1 MRPCFFSVSRRKL
14 LVAIFWFSAL
24 HVSKTLANKTFE
36 EDIFGTV
43 KILVHAGQ
51 NTQIVQNVLEY
62 YKGLGSWDISLDH
75 LSESDACKETKLANA
90 ISTALNTTLIV
101 LISDKMVKPCA
112 FDTARA
118 SVFQILNETTH
129 TYIHPLIMGSPSADM
144 VQSHSNGKDE
154 LLAGLDILTA
164 AMMYF
169 LRPLPDDTQQI
180 NEPPITK
187 MVKPCAF
194 DTARASV
201 FQILNETT
209 HTYIHPLIMGSPSA
223 DMVQSHSNGKDE
235 LLAGLDILTAAM
247 MYFLRPLPDD
257 TQQINEPPITRIIET
272 FKKSYRKK
280 QNGSEITIPIGWII
294 VVGCTGSVFIV
305 LIVGAIVGQQLS
317 QRRRLRKLKAR
328 CERSIRATSGSSAR
342 AAEVEPLIKQSEVK
356 SGQAGSNEAV
366 RNTQFTRYMNL
377 VALFILNESKQKRS
391 LEPGRTEEK
400 LFEKRIEWNKEPD
413 DLSELLEDLHNLI
426 LPSVS
431 VCKRIRNHG
440 ALFGVP
446 SLVDMIAE
454 TFCNSLEANHII
466 WEGCPLLV
474 DLERVVVNWFGEAI
488 GLPDSFL
495 FTSKSSGGGFMLDI
509 STESVLVAMVA
520 ARQHKLAGDPANS
533 LNKMI
538 AYASAEASPVFERA
552 ARLAEV
558 NASAVECDE
567 NCRMDV
573 KKFEKKIMSDVATG
587 LHPFYVHVTIG
598 TPSTGASDDLRAIAD
613 VASRYGMWIHVDAG
627 YTCFALVCDQYKH
640 LINGIEKANSISVN
654 THFNLAPTPTTSF
667 LWTRQYS
674 TVKDTGPFV
683 TRLIM
688 RTSGVASSYRRN
700 QTSVASYKPLLKF
713 IQFRIYG
720 IEGILYRVRKVK
732 EMTTRM
738 RTTLSKDTRLE
749 LVGDSSLPII
759 AFKLKASHLLIG
771 HESGQPSRSRKLC
784 AFINATGEMLVSY
797 AKSVGIDVIRITL
810 TYENANPKYVDES
823 CRLLT
828 TLVTRFNENE
838 SKGETVS
845 EAVCERFAQDVRVH
859 GEQLAAFHHYSLRRV
874 PCTEAVS
881 ESSRTGNGTSSE
893 GSSE

>member
-1 MRPCFFSVSRRKL
+1 MALFRVDRAIGTLCRGSIADDLNSTLFFSTRNYTIEV
-14 LVAIFWFSAL
+14 
-24 HVSKTLANKTFE
+24 
-36 EDIFGTV
+36 
-43 KILVHAGQ
+43 ILQ
-51 NTQIVQNVLEY
+51 VLEY

-101 LISDKMVKPCA
+101 LIS
-112 FDTARA
+112 
-118 SVFQILNETTH
+118 
-129 TYIHPLIMGSPSADM
+129 
-144 VQSHSNGKDE
+144 E
-154 LLAGLDILTA
+154 LVICFCLHFPA
-164 AMMYF
+164 
-169 LRPLPDDTQQI
+169 
-180 NEPPITK
+180 
-187 MVKPCAF
+187 
-194 DTARASV
+194 
-201 FQILNETT
+201 
-209 HTYIHPLIMGSPSA
+209 
-223 DMVQSHSNGKDE
+223 QSHSNGKDE

-317 QRRRLRKLKAR
+317 QRRALMFDCLDNFSLLYLIDRFCCLDT
-328 CERSIRATSGSSAR
+328 RSF
-342 AAEVEPLIKQSEVK
+342 Q

-391 LEPGRTEEK
+391 LEPG
-400 LFEKRIEWNKEPD
+400 NVD
-413 DLSELLEDLHNLI
+413 EL
-426 LPSVS
+426 VS

-509 STESVLVAMVA
+509 STESVLVAMIA
-520 ARQHKLAGDPANS
+520 ARQHKLAGNPANS

-613 VASRYGMWIHVDAG
+613 VVMRRYGMWIHVDAG

-667 LWTRQYS
+667 LW
-674 TVKDTGPFV
+674 
-683 TRLIM
+683 
-688 RTSGVASSYRRN
+688 N
-700 QTSVASYKPLLKF
+700 LKLK
-713 IQFRIYG
+713 QF
-720 IEGILYRVRKVK
+720 ENFQVK

-759 AFKLKASHLLIG
+759 AFKLKASHLLIVWLSNPLSPAMDELNELKDVQNG

-828 TLVTRFNENE
+828 TLVTRFNGH
-838 SKGETVS
+838 SSFYFFFSYRLHSTFISTVS
-845 EAVCERFAQDVRVH
+845 Q
-859 GEQLAAFHHYSLRRV
+859 SLIGL
-874 PCTEAVS
+874 
-881 ESSRTGNGTSSE
+881 RTVLKSG
-893 GSSE
+893 